1 MLKSKAKTQR
11 LWDSN
16 ELNMWYLREL
26 GSDIT
31 NNNNSNNSNNNNQS
45 NNNDNN
51 AEIERGN
58 TNEEELYV

>member
-1 MLKSKAKTQR
+1 
-11 LWDSN
+11 
-16 ELNMWYLREL
+16 MWYLREL

-31 NNNNSNNSNNNNQS
+31 NNNNSYNSNNNNQS

>member
-1 MLKSKAKTQR
+1 
-11 LWDSN
+11 
-16 ELNMWYLREL
+16 MWYLREL

>member
-1 MLKSKAKTQR
+1 
-11 LWDSN
+11 
-16 ELNMWYLREL
+16 MWYLREL

-31 NNNNSNNSNNNNQS
+31 NNNSNNSNNNNQS

>member
-1 MLKSKAKTQR
+1 
-11 LWDSN
+11 
-16 ELNMWYLREL
+16 MWYLREL

-31 NNNNSNNSNNNNQS
+31 NNNNNNSNNSNNNNQS
-45 NNNDNN
+45 NNNDN

>member
-11 LWDSN
+11 LWDNN
-16 ELNMWYLREL
+16 EQNMWYLREL

-31 NNNNSNNSNNNNQS
+31 NNNSNNSDNNNQS

>member
-1 MLKSKAKTQR
+1 
-11 LWDSN
+11 
-16 ELNMWYLREL
+16 MWYLREL

-31 NNNNSNNSNNNNQS
+31 NNNSNNSNNNNQS

-58 TNEEELYV
+58 TNEEKLYV

>member
-1 MLKSKAKTQR
+1 
-11 LWDSN
+11 
-16 ELNMWYLREL
+16 MWYLREL

-31 NNNNSNNSNNNNQS
+31 YNNSNNSNNNNQS